1 MEIIILVTLLIMNGW
16 QKRNGKEVFRVLKD
30 NNHYIAA
37 VVLGYFSSLLSGT
50 TIGYTIWFVL
60 ELSVKVFKLYA

>member
-16 QKRNGKEVFRVLKD
+16 QKRNGKEALYALKV
-30 NNHYIAA
+30 NNRYIAA
-37 VVLGYFSSLLSGT
+37 VILGYFSSLLSGA

-60 ELSVKVFKLYA
+60 ELSVRVFKLYA

>member
-37 VVLGYFSSLLSGT
+37 VVLGYFSSLLSGA
-50 TIGYTIWFVL
+50 TIGYTIWFVS
-60 ELSVKVFKLYA
+60 ELLIKVFKLYA